1 MSDVTRRKQQIR
13 SVPRVGS
20 IATMP
25 SRLGTF
31 TEVLEAISGQL
42 DLIHVFL
49 DTFEA
54 VPSFLLNNRKIIVS
68 RSQEYGDFK
77 AAGRYLVQERLPS
90 PSVMVF
96 LDDDIIYPCDY
107 VVRLVDA
114 LGYFSGRAVV
124 GVHGRNFIPPYE
136 SYVRDATCFP
146 FSEALAKDTLVDELG
161 SGTCAFLSDV
171 MKFDVR
177 NWTRFDA
184 TDILLATEAK
194 LLGLP
199 RICIAR
205 RSGWLAPY
213 AQSQPDSLWL
223 RKKRDPTR
231 YASLIRILM
240 SAKAAAT
247 PDEAEHAASLPPSA
261 STVIADGSSAC
272 GSAGSDSSAC
282 ADHGGTDVYLQP
294 HSDDICFSLGGFAL
308 RSRRGVLLTVC
319 PVSGYVPLEPGQ
331 MAPPAQAVTEMRIS
345 EDRAFARACGLD
357 TQFLD
362 NPCGS
367 LLEYEPFDLARAE
380 ENMRRVAQSV
390 MEALHSTAGGWT
402 EGQRPWLFC
411 PSGIGGHVDHV
422 AVRMAIIQNYDELS
436 KLYRVGF
443 YEDLHYAADAEVR
456 KLGIQRLRDAMGH
469 RSIHRHVLP
478 LDSFVAEKLDL
489 VRLYPSQ
496 FLTLPLSIARFTPAA
511 ETAGAPHEAIWSE
524 ETPGPSLPCER
535 LPQKQAPSIRAVKS
549 RPSIHLTKLFA
560 SFSADRLNLVA
571 PIRRGSKRHCLPGL
585 LVVSLTSYSRRFQQL
600 PLTIMSLL
608 RQTTTPDRLILWI
621 SEAERH
627 LLPDEVTNL
636 QRYGLTIAYCPDIV
650 SYKKLI
656 PSLKVFPR
664 AFIVTVDDDLY
675 LYPNWLKDI
684 TAEYSGEPHMVICA
698 RAHAHRIVLD
708 QGNQPAP

>member
-1 MSDVTRRKQQIR
+1 M
-13 SVPRVGS
+13 PRVGS

-31 TEVLEAISGQL
+31 TQVLEAISGQL
-42 DLIHVFL
+42 DLVHVFL
-49 DTFEA
+49 DTCET
-54 VPSFLLNNRKIIVS
+54 VPSCLLNNRKIIVS
-68 RSQEYGDFK
+68 RSQELGDFK

-96 LDDDIIYPCDY
+96 FDDDIIYPCDY
-107 VVRLVDA
+107 VARLVDA
-114 LGYFSGRAVV
+114 LVYFSGRAVV

-146 FSEALAKDTLVDELG
+146 FSEALERNTPVDELG

-177 NWTRFDA
+177 NWTQFDA

-194 LLGLP
+194 SLGLP

-240 SAKAAAT
+240 SAKPAAT
-247 PDEAEHAASLPPSA
+247 SDEAGHGATLPPSGL
-261 STVIADGSSAC
+261 TVIADGPSASV
-272 GSAGSDSSAC
+272 SAGSDSSAC
-282 ADHGGTDVYLQP
+282 AGHGGTDVYLQS

-319 PVSGYVPLEPGQ
+319 PISGYVPLAPGQ
-331 MAPPAQAVTEMRIS
+331 MVPPAQAVTEIRIS

-362 NPCGS
+362 IPCGS
-367 LLEYEPFDLARAE
+367 LLGYEPFNLARAD

-390 MEALHSTAGGWT
+390 MEALRSTAGART

-443 YEDLHYAADAEVR
+443 YEDLHYAADAEAR

-469 RSIHRHVLP
+469 RSIHRHVFP
-478 LDSFVAEKLDL
+478 LDNSVAEKLDL

-511 ETAGAPHEAIWSE
+511 ETPGAPHEAIWSE
-524 ETPGPSLPCER
+524 ETPGPILPSER
-535 LPQKQAPSIRAVKS
+535 PYRDSEPTPTLFPASGPAIGLSNGPHPKS
-549 RPSIHLTKLFA
+549 KF
-560 SFSADRLNLVA
+560 VA
-571 PIRRGSKRHCLPGL
+571 A
-585 LVVSLTSYSRRFQQL
+585 Q
-600 PLTIMSLL
+600 
-608 RQTTTPDRLILWI
+608 
-621 SEAERH
+621 
-627 LLPDEVTNL
+627 
-636 QRYGLTIAYCPDIV
+636 
-650 SYKKLI
+650 
-656 PSLKVFPR
+656 
-664 AFIVTVDDDLY
+664 
-675 LYPNWLKDI
+675 
-684 TAEYSGEPHMVICA
+684 
-698 RAHAHRIVLD
+698 
-708 QGNQPAP
+708 